1 VTARWLLVRHGPTAP
16 SQAGAYAGWSDDPL
30 SDTGRE
36 GVRRLARRLAAVPLA
51 LAYTSDVPR
60 TRQTLDLLLEGRH
73 PSPPIHPDRD
83 LRELHFG
90 AWEGLRYAALAAQE
104 GGPAVL
110 AGERAAPGGES
121 LADLATRLE
130 RFGARLRR
138 ESPPV
143 SDGAVLVIAHG
154 GPLRVLL
161 CQLLGLPPSQQWR
174 FRIDHTSLSEVHWDS
189 QTGPLVV
196 ALNDRCHLT
205 PGVLDPVGLGPE
217 GLGPEGLAPK
227 GSRA

>member
-1 VTARWLLVRHGPTAP
+1 VTARWLLVRHGPTAR
-16 SQAGAYAGWSDDPL
+16 SQAGAYAGWSDVPL

-36 GVRRLARRLAAVPLA
+36 AARRLARRLAAVPLA
-51 LAYTSDVPR
+51 LAYTSDLPR
-60 TRQTLDLLLEGRH
+60 ARQTLDRLLEGRH
-73 PSPPIHPDRD
+73 PLPPVRPDPD

-90 AWEGLRYAALAAQE
+90 AWEGLSYAAIAAQDS
-104 GGPAVL
+104 GSAVL

-143 SDGAVLVIAHG
+143 SDGAVLVVAHG

-161 CQLLGLPPSQQWR
+161 CQLLGLPPAQQWR
-174 FRIDHTSLSEVHWDS
+174 FRIDHTSLSEVHWDP

-196 ALNDRCHLT
+196 ALNDRCHL
-205 PGVLDPVGLGPE
+205 
-217 GLGPEGLAPK
+217 APDER
-227 GSRA
+227 SP